1 MSMTSHIQELRRKH
15 ASLSEQVELE
25 QRNPSSD
32 GLHIA
37 ELKKQKL
44 KIKEEIERLSIHA

>member
-15 ASLSEQVELE
+15 ATLSEQVELE
-25 QRNPSSD
+25 QRKPAAD

-44 KIKEEIERLSIHA
+44 KIKEEIERLSMHA